1 MRQHANNS
9 RWRDRIELDTF
20 VVLIELFRHL
30 RANRVRLDVYNQTV
44 ELILKLVRLEAHQ
57 VDPSQVDQVDSKTNS
72 IFTFTQ
78 FDCNLICRKNRLM

>member
-44 ELILKLVRLEAHQ
+44 ELILKLVR
-57 VDPSQVDQVDSKTNS
+57 
-72 IFTFTQ
+72 
-78 FDCNLICRKNRLM
+78 